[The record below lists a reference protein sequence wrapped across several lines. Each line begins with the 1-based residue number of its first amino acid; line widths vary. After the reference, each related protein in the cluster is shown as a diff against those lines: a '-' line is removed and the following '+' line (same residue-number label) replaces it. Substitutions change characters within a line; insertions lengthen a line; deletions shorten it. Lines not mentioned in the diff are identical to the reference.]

1 MNTTEKIRAVLREH
15 NLDVSDLARRMGLN
29 PVSVRQ
35 HLNRGSIP
43 AKHLQAYAR
52 ALGVPVAQLIGDEP
66 LATGATLPAAA
77 EMPPVT
83 IAGIDYLALPVY
95 DIGAAAGAGTL
106 VIENADGDA
115 VSYSVFRQSWLR
127 GVTSAPPERLA
138 VLRISGDSMW
148 PTLHHGDSVLVDMT
162 VTAVGRDGI
171 YVIRVGDEVQCKR
184 CSRHPVSGSLTIA
197 SDNAAYPTYQD
208 VRPAGL
214 SVLGRV
220 IWTGRTV

>member
-1 MNTTEKIRAVLREH
+1 MNAAEKIRAALREH
-15 NLDVSDLARRMGLN
+15 NLDASDLARRMGLN

-52 ALGVPVAQLIGDEP
+52 ALGIPVAQLIGDDP
-66 LATGATLPAAA
+66 MPPMDTLPVVA
-77 EMPPVT
+77 EVAPIT

-95 DIGAAAGAGTL
+95 DISAAAGAGML
-106 VIENADGDA
+106 VVENADGDA

-127 GVTSAPPERLA
+127 GVTSAPPDRLA

-148 PTLHHGDSVLVDMT
+148 PTLHHGDSVLVDLT

-171 YVIRVGDEVQCKR
+171 YVIRLGDEVQCKR
-184 CSRHPVSGSLTIA
+184 CSRHPVSGALTIA
-197 SDNAAYPTYQD
+197 SDNASYPTYQD

>member
-1 MNTTEKIRAVLREH
+1 MNAAEKIRAVLHEQ
-15 NLDVSDLARRMGLN
+15 NLDASDLARRMGLN

-52 ALGVPVAQLIGDEP
+52 ALGVAVAQLVGDEP
-66 LATGATLPAAA
+66 LAPAALPTAA
-77 EMPPVT
+77 EVAPVT

-95 DIGAAAGAGTL
+95 DIGAAAGAGTFVL
-106 VIENADGDA
+106 ESADGDA

-127 GVTSAPPERLA
+127 GVTSASPDRLA

-162 VTAVGRDGI
+162 VTAIGRDGI
-171 YVIRVGDEVQCKR
+171 YVIRLGDEVQCKR
-184 CSRHPVSGSLTIA
+184 CSRHPVSGALTIA